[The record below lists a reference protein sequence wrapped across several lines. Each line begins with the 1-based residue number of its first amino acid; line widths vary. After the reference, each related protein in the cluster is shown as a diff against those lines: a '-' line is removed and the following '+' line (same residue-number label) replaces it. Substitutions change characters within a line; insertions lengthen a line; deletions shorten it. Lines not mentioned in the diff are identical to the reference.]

1 MVPTKHEI
9 VRSIYGV
16 AFEERAS
23 FKDTY
28 GGEAGHVFLEC
39 VQIRPRDRESKTAVV
54 FSHPI
59 GGGAFLPIMAA
70 LARAGHHVVYVN
82 TRYRGNDTA
91 LVMEKC
97 LLDLGA
103 AIRDAKRRFGYERIV
118 LGGWSGGGSLALF
131 YQEQA
136 SRPSITATPAGDLV
150 DVAGANLIAGDAVF
164 LVAAHLSRAATLTD
178 WIDPS
183 ILDEARPGTRDAELS
198 LYGDPPRHAPPYT
211 GDFLGRYRAAQLARN
226 RRITAWSTSGCPSFE
241 REVGRTTRSASS
253 FTARW
258 PIRAGSIHR
267 SSRTAENPGSA
278 ISAIRAS

>member
-118 LGGWSGGGSLALF
+118 LGGWSGGGL
-131 YQEQA
+131 
-136 SRPSITATPAGDLV
+136 
-150 DVAGANLIAGDAVF
+150 AGALLPRAG
-164 LVAAHLSRAATLTD
+164 RAPVD
-178 WIDPS
+178 H
-183 ILDEARPGTRDAELS
+183 RDAGRRSRRRRRREPHRRSTRYSS
-198 LYGDPPRHAPPYT
+198 LPR
-211 GDFLGRYRAAQLARN
+211 
-226 RRITAWSTSGCPSFE
+226 
-241 REVGRTTRSASS
+241 
-253 FTARW
+253 
-258 PIRAGSIHR
+258 
-267 SSRTAENPGSA
+267 
-278 ISAIRAS
+278 ISAGR